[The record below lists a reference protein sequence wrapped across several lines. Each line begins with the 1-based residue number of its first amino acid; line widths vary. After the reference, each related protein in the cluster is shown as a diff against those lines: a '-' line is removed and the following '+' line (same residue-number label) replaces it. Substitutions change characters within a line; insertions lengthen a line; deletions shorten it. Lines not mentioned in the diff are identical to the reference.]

1 MNRSKLLRPLVA
13 TLTVALLLPA
23 LAAAAD
29 TGPTPLVANEKM
41 VTPAGQDM
49 PRISWPAVAAGALV
63 ALAIHIALSTL
74 GIGVGAAAIDPHN
87 REHPTKGVPTTILV
101 WMFVSG
107 LIALFAGGLVAGRLA
122 NTVPFDSAIQGVIV
136 WAFATVALLILAT
149 TTAGAILGGTFRLL
163 GAGVSAAG
171 SAASAAGSAVA
182 TVAPHAAQLAKDA
195 LGDVIP
201 QIDWKGIQKD
211 AKKMLHLGGGNDQG
225 KGGDE
230 AGKQGGQQ
238 GGGQG
243 GQNNQGGQGK
253 QQDGKG
259 GAAAKMWDDNQEV
272 MEMVTK
278 AYGAIRDGGL
288 ANADRDELMSVIS
301 ERAGVSKEEANKTVE
316 KWEKQY
322 REAKVQYD
330 AALAKA
336 EQKARDAAAATTSAI
351 SRVAVWT
358 FASLVCGIAVAAVG
372 GNLASVYFRL

>member
-1 MNRSKLLRPLVA
+1 MNRLKLLRPLVA
-13 TLTVALLLPA
+13 TLTVALLVPA

-29 TGPTPLVANEKM
+29 TGPTVVVPNEKIL
-41 VTPAGQDM
+41 D
-49 PRISWPAVAAGALV
+49 RISWSAVFAGALV

-74 GIGVGAAAIDPHN
+74 GVGVGAAAIDPHN

-107 LIALFAGGLVAGRLA
+107 LIALFAGGWVAGRLA
-122 NTVPFDSAIQGVIV
+122 NTVPFDSAIQGIIV
-136 WAFATVALLILAT
+136 WSFATVALLILAT
-149 TTAGAILGGTFRLL
+149 TTAGAVLGGTFRLL

-211 AKKMLHLGGGNDQG
+211 AKKVLHLGNGNGGNEQG
-225 KGGDE
+225 KSDE

-238 GGGQG
+238 G
-243 GQNNQGGQGK
+243 NNQGGQGK

-330 AALAKA
+330 AAVAKA
-336 EQKARDAAAATTSAI
+336 EQKARDAAAATTSAV

-358 FASLVCGIAVAAVG
+358 FASLVFGVAVAAAG
-372 GNLASVYFRL
+372 GNLGSIYFRL